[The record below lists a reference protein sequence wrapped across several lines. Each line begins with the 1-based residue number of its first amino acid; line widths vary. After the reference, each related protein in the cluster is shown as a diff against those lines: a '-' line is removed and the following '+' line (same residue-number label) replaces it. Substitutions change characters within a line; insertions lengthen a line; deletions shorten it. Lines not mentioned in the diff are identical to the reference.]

1 MMPGSDLAFV
11 GKAREPDD
19 ALPVLKQHSSNI
31 RRANMRILRNLG
43 FALASLAIVAA
54 IGITV
59 EYQPVI
65 NALAR

>member
-1 MMPGSDLAFV
+1 
-11 GKAREPDD
+11 
-19 ALPVLKQHSSNI
+19 
-31 RRANMRILRNLG
+31 MRIVRNLG